1 MEVKKDKFYT
11 KSIKKELILENKVL
25 TLNEAE
31 KLMDFYENNIKLNK
45 HHNLENILKDK
56 FTSNLTKMIEIEK
69 LKTMSCPEIQNQYI
83 KF

>member
-1 MEVKKDKFYT
+1 MEVKKDKSYT
-11 KSIKKELILENKVL
+11 KNIKKELILENKVL

-31 KLMDFYENNIKLNK
+31 ELMNIYENNIKLNK
-45 HHNLENILKDK
+45 HDNLENISKRK